1 MMQLSL
7 ARDLFRMFTRQI
19 LDEVFPG
26 ETGASRLQQIGV
38 FTLIFAGG
46 EDGQPLTAAQLA
58 ALTGQNASQIGH
70 LLQKLIA
77 RDLVERTPGTGRGRP
92 HGLSVK
98 PSPAAKNL
106 IEAMTKG

>member
-1 MMQLSL
+1 MQLNL
-7 ARDLFRMFTRQI
+7 ARDLLRMFTRQI

-38 FTLIFAGG
+38 FTLIFGGG
-46 EDGQPLTAAQLA
+46 EDGQPLTAAQLSE
-58 ALTGQNASQIGH
+58 LTGQDDAQIAR
-70 LLQKLIA
+70 LLHKLMA

-98 PSPAAKNL
+98 PSPAAKKL
-106 IEAMTKG
+106 IDAMTKG